1 MSENNK
7 QNPAVQDAEDSIDY
21 LNLLVTSGLALSEMD
36 DPAELLSLMAQTA
49 LIMGNCEGCTVY
61 EANGNQLK
69 FVTTRNRVL
78 ESRGVK
84 AALKNYT
91 IPIDLKTT
99 AGFAA
104 SSRKTLNIPDVYN
117 LPPESPFS
125 FNPSWDVMTNYR
137 SRSMMVIPMC
147 DSRGNVLGVLQLIN
161 HLTGENFSGDVS
173 PFPKKVESYLK
184 ALASQCGVV
193 LRNLRMQD
201 DLRQSRIET
210 VKKFVKAS
218 EYHDTDTGGHIERMS
233 RYSVLL
239 FQELGFDESACEV
252 MRLAAMLHD
261 VGKISTPDAVLKK
274 PGRLTPEEFEIMKLH
289 TVKGYEVLRGADS
302 PFLQMGAVIAY
313 THHEK
318 WDGSGYPRGLKGK
331 DIPAEGRVVAI
342 ADVFDALCSRRV
354 YKESWPI
361 DKVFDELRNCSGS
374 HFDPQIVEIFFDN
387 LDSILEIKAQ
397 FPAIEPPPQVQPAPV
412 TVAVGAPAASTPAAA
427 SASAPVAQQ
436 SAAETKKD
444 EAQNPQE
451 QSPSLKAS

>member
-1 MSENNK
+1 MEEIK
-7 QNPAVQDAEDSIDY
+7 QSHSVQDAEDSIDF

-36 DPAELLSLMAQTA
+36 DASELLSLMAETA
-49 LIMGNCEGCTVY
+49 LIMGNCEGCTIY
-61 EANGNQLK
+61 EADGLQLR
-69 FVTTRNRVL
+69 FVLTRNRVL
-78 ESRGVK
+78 EARGVK

-91 IPIDLKTT
+91 LPIDLKTA

-104 SSRKTLNIPDVYN
+104 ASRKTLNISDVYN
-117 LPPESPFS
+117 LNPESPFS
-125 FNPSWDVMTNYR
+125 FNPSFDIMTNYR
-137 SRSMMVIPMC
+137 SRSMLVIPMC

-161 HLTGENFSGDVS
+161 HLMGENFSGEVT
-173 PFPKKVESYLK
+173 PFPPRVESYLR

-193 LRNLRMQD
+193 LRNVRMAE
-201 DLRQSRIET
+201 DLRRSRIET

-239 FQELGFDESACEV
+239 YRELGYDESACEV

-274 PGRLTPEEFEIMKLH
+274 PGRLTPDEFEIMKLH

-302 PFLQMGAVIAY
+302 PFLQMGAVISY

-318 WDGSGYPRGLKGK
+318 WDGSGYPRGLKEK
-331 DIPAEGRVVAI
+331 DIPDEGRVVAL

-361 DKVFDELRNCSGS
+361 EKVFDEIRACSGS
-374 HFDPQIVEIFFDN
+374 HFDPEIVNIFFDN
-387 LDSILEIKAQ
+387 LDEIMEIKEQ
-397 FPAIEPPPQVQPAPV
+397 FPTFDPPPAP
-412 TVAVGAPAASTPAAA
+412 TVALQAIAAA
-427 SASAPVAQQ
+427 AKSPVHSASVEQKVESETTAEQQ
-436 SAAETKKD
+436 
-444 EAQNPQE
+444 PI
-451 QSPSLKAS
+451 PKAS

>member
-1 MSENNK
+1 MAENK
-7 QNPAVQDAEDSIDY
+7 QSPVVQDAEDSIDY
-21 LNLLVTSGLALSEMD
+21 LNLLVKSGLALSEMD
-36 DPAELLSLMAQTA
+36 DASELLSLMADTA

-61 EANGNQLK
+61 EADGNQLR
-69 FVTTRNRVL
+69 FVLTRNRVL
-78 ESRGVK
+78 EGRGVK

-91 IPIDLKTT
+91 LPIDLKTA

-104 SSRKTLNIPDVYN
+104 SSRKTLNIHDVYN
-117 LPPESPFS
+117 LPSESPFS
-125 FNPSWDVMTNYR
+125 FNPSFDIMTNYR
-137 SRSMMVIPMC
+137 SRSMLVIPMC

-161 HLTGENFSGDVS
+161 HLMGENFSGEVS
-173 PFPKKVESYLK
+173 PFPAKVESYLR
-184 ALASQCGVV
+184 ALSSQCGVV
-193 LRNLRMQD
+193 LRNLRMAE

-233 RYSVLL
+233 RYS
-239 FQELGFDESACEV
+239 V

-313 THHEK
+313 THHER
-318 WDGSGYPRGLKGK
+318 WDGSGYPRGMKGK
-331 DIPAEGRVVAI
+331 DIPAEGRVVAL

-374 HFDPQIVEIFFDN
+374 HFDPEIVDIFFDN
-387 LDSILEIKAQ
+387 LDEILEIKAQ
-397 FPAIEPPPQVQPAPV
+397 FPAVEPPPMSSIPMPVSSVDQKNGEAPKED
-412 TVAVGAPAASTPAAA
+412 VAI
-427 SASAPVAQQ
+427 
-436 SAAETKKD
+436 K
-444 EAQNPQE
+444 
-451 QSPSLKAS
+451 KAS

>member
-1 MSENNK
+1 MVLKK
-7 QNPAVQDAEDSIDY
+7 QKLVSQDVEDSIDY
-21 LNLLVTSGLALSEMD
+21 LNLLVASGLALGEVADSD
-36 DPAELLSLMAQTA
+36 ELLNMMAETA
-49 LIMGNCEGCTVY
+49 MTMGNCEGCTVY
-61 EANGNQLK
+61 EADEDVLRFK
-69 FVTTRNRVL
+69 LTRNRVL

-91 IPIDLKTT
+91 LPIDLKTA
-99 AGFAA
+99 AGFVA
-104 SSRKTLNIPDVYN
+104 SSKKPLNIPDVYN

-125 FNPSWDVMTNYR
+125 FNPSFDVMTNYR
-137 SRSMMVIPMC
+137 SRSMLVIPMC

-161 HLTGENFSGDVS
+161 HLAGENFSGEVT
-173 PFPKKVESYLK
+173 PFPHRVEAYLK
-184 ALASQCGVV
+184 ALSSQCGVV
-193 LRNLRMQD
+193 LRNIRMSEALKVSQ
-201 DLRQSRIET
+201 IET

-239 FQELGFDESACEV
+239 YRQLGFDDASCEV
-252 MRLAAMLHD
+252 MRLASMLHD

-318 WDGSGYPRGLKGK
+318 WNGGGYPRGLKGA
-331 DIPAEGRVVAI
+331 DIPPEGRVVAL

-361 DKVFDELRNCSGS
+361 DKVFDELRSCSGT
-374 HFDPQIVEIFFDN
+374 HFDPEIVDIFFDN
-387 LDSILEIKAQ
+387 LDEVLEIKAQ
-397 FPAIEPPPQVQPAPV
+397 FPASDPPN
-412 TVAVGAPAASTPAAA
+412 T
-427 SASAPVAQQ
+427 SAPVGEKPASDVSAQDT
-436 SAAETKKD
+436 AAA
-444 EAQNPQE
+444 AQADPIK
-451 QSPSLKAS
+451 KAS